1 MLMGGTCGLEKFTDS
16 GSSKFSICSE
26 VAGSGLF
33 GSAVLLFGEILN
45 SDAGVAGEGFP
56 LSGSAGGSGA
66 IGPPVCACIYG
77 DCRAERGWGTGGG
90 GISDNASGETE
101 ASSDSVETVD
111 VEVGFG
117 GRSVFSA
124 ADSASSLRTWAVM
137 AGVEAFFLR

>member
-1 MLMGGTCGLEKFTDS
+1 MGGTSGLEKFTDS
-16 GSSKFSICSE
+16 GNSKLSICSE
-26 VAGSGLF
+26 AAGSGLF

-56 LSGSAGGSGA
+56 LSGNAGGKGA
-66 IGPPVCACIYG
+66 TGPPVCACIYG
-77 DCRAERGWGTGGG
+77 DWRAERGCGTGGG

-101 ASSDSVETVD
+101 ASSDSVEAVD